1 MGAAPAAAMPTGTAA
16 VSDIGSSA
24 HTSGHATP
32 VTQHHRGTS
41 AGSATG
47 CGVDR
52 GDMHQLEALCMT
64 QELVIRR
71 QEAEIERLRLLL
83 TSAGSTSP
91 GASQLA

>member
-1 MGAAPAAAMPTGTAA
+1 MGAPPAAAMPTGTAA
-16 VSDIGSSA
+16 ASVVGSSA

-32 VTQHHRGTS
+32 VTQHHRATS

-52 GDMHQLEALCMT
+52 GDVHQLEALCMT